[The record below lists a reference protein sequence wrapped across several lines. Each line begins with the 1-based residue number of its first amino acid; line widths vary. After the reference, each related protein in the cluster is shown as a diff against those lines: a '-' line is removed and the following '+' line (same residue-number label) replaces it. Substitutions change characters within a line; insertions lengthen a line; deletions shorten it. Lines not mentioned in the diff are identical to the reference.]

1 MKKWILAAAAVMAL
15 SSVSVANAATTLY
28 YGGDFDPGNGNANG
42 LANENDGIVNGAA
55 TYDNFTVSG
64 GAWHVTSLFTND
76 LVSGLNITSANWEIR
91 SGVSQGNGGTLLFS
105 GSAKPVVT
113 ATGRNGFG
121 MTELNVAVPVSFDLT
136 SGTYWLSV
144 QPVSSDAGRSFE
156 SNTFGINAIGLHT
169 ANQDYF
175 NSSFFGAN
183 FTNANNEGV
192 FSTFSSGVIG
202 TVGAG
207 GVPEPSTWALMLVG
221 FGGLGASLRM
231 RRNGALAH
239 A

>member
-1 MKKWILAAAAVMAL
+1 MKKLMLAAVAVMVL
-15 SSVSVANAATTLY
+15 GSVSAANAATTLY
-28 YGGDFDPGNGNANG
+28 YGGDIDPGNGNANG
-42 LANENDGIVNGAA
+42 LANENDGIVSGAA

-64 GAWHVTSLFTND
+64 GTWHVTSLFTNN
-76 LVSGLNITSANWEIR
+76 LTGLNITSANWEIR
-91 SGVSQGNGGTLLFS
+91 SGVSEGNGGALLFS

-113 ATGRNGFG
+113 ATGRSDFGFQ
-121 MTELNVAVPVSFDLT
+121 EFNVAVPVSFDLT
-136 SGTYWLSV
+136 AGTYWMSV
-144 QPVSSDAGRSFE
+144 QPVSSDANRSFE
-156 SNTFGINAIGLHT
+156 SNTFGLNAIGVHT
-169 ANQDYF
+169 ADKDYF
-175 NSSFFGAN
+175 NSGFFGAN
-183 FTNANNEGV
+183 FTNADNEGV

-231 RRNGALAH
+231 RRNAVVAN